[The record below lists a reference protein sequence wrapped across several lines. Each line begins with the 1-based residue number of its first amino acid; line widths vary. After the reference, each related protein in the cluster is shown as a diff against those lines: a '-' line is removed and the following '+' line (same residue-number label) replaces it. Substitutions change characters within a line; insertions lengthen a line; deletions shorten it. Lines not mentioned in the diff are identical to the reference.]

1 MKYELGGQIMEE
13 ICWIEIKNIQL
24 FKKTTIMK
32 VKKQK
37 VQKIVS

>member
-1 MKYELGGQIMEE
+1 MKYELGGQIMKE
-13 ICWIEIKNIQL
+13 ICWIKIKNIQL